1 MEPRVGRTR
10 HFGVAIVF
18 LTVTMTVAMALAQ
31 TPAAPALTA
40 LDYAE
45 IQQLAARY
53 AHAIDTCS
61 DNGYDYARLYT
72 PDGVFTD
79 QYSVKGFAAGG
90 VSVKG
95 YEALA
100 RVAGGGPGGCTN
112 SARWDLTHVMAN
124 HVITPAP
131 EGATGRVYLIEV
143 WGGTEPSHV
152 LRAGGYEDVYVR
164 TPQGW
169 RFKSRIHVRDKAW
182 HNPALR
188 TPDLMS
194 PQRPTPGPLGRPRTP
209 APPK

>member
-1 MEPRVGRTR
+1 MTR
-10 HFGVAIVF
+10 RNRIQVAVMLGV
-18 LTVTMTVAMALAQ
+18 MALA
-31 TPAAPALTA
+31 AAGSRAEAQAPTLSA

-72 PDGVFTD
+72 SDGVFTD
-79 QYSVKGFAAGG
+79 RYSVKGFAAGG
-90 VSVKG
+90 ISVTG

-100 RVAGGGPGGCTN
+100 RVAGGGPGGCTT
-112 SARWDLTHVMAN
+112 SPRWDLTHVMAN
-124 HVITPAP
+124 HVIIPSP

-152 LRAGGYEDVYVR
+152 LRAGGYEDVYVK
-164 TPQGW
+164 TPAGW
-169 RFKSRIHVRDKAW
+169 RFKSRVHVRDKAW
-182 HNPALR
+182 HNPGLR

-194 PQRPTPGPLGRPRTP
+194 PPRPTPGPLGQPRSR
-209 APPK
+209 